1 MNEEKFLIVDDEEG
15 IRRELAA
22 YFNRYG
28 VQTFEAGS
36 TEEAKAVL
44 LRERISLATVDVV
57 MPGESG
63 LELTRWI
70 ASETDVPVILLTSLD
85 DVVDRVAGLEVG
97 ADDYLSKPF
106 EPRELLAR
114 ARAVLRRREKVISA
128 INAATNNDNQEIS
141 EHTRER
147 VKLGGW
153 IFNKSLRLLS
163 HPERN
168 DIQLGYREFLLISVL
183 QQCAGTVVGKEELI
197 NRVYEREWNPEDRNL
212 DNLVA
217 RLRKKVEYDSSCPQN
232 ILTMRSKGF
241 MFAESFITEVIE

>member
-1 MNEEKFLIVDDEEG
+1 MHDEKFLIVDDEEG

-28 VQTFEAGS
+28 VQTFEAENAS
-36 TEEAKAVL
+36 QAKVIL
-44 LRERISLATVDVV
+44 SEQRIDLATVDVV

-70 ASETDVPVILLTSLD
+70 AAETDVPVILLTSLD

-97 ADDYLSKPF
+97 ADDYLAKPF

-114 ARAVLRRREKVISA
+114 ARAVLRRREKVIAA
-128 INAATNNDNQEIS
+128 IGNVGSNSSNEMAD
-141 EHTRER
+141 HTKER
-147 VKLGGW
+147 LKLGGW
-153 IFNKSLRLLS
+153 TFNQKLRLLS
-163 HPERN
+163 HPQRD
-168 DIQLGYREFLLISVL
+168 DIQLGYREFVLICVL
-183 QQCAGTVVGKEELI
+183 QNSAGQVVGKEELI

-212 DNLVA
+212 DNLIA
-217 RLRKKVEYDSSCPQN
+217 RLRKKVEHDSSCPQN

-241 MFAESFITEVIE
+241 MFAESFITEVIG